1 MTRESFDD
9 ESEVRAAL
17 QDLFHDRFEG
27 VDWERLNARI
37 VADAVEGS
45 TVPSGPAE
53 VLAAWSPRAS
63 LTAGGLIAAG
73 VTVLLLVSGRV
84 EADAVPAGFWPVAE
98 ELLAGLPPDA
108 RRLLDAGSEP
118 QALLELITADIREEA
133 SRR

>member
-9 ESEVRAAL
+9 DSEVRAAL
-17 QDLFHDRFEG
+17 QDLFHDRFEH

-37 VADAVEGS
+37 VADAARRTSV
-45 TVPSGPAE
+45 VSGPAE

-73 VTVLLLVSGRV
+73 FAALLLFSGPAD
-84 EADAVPAGFWPVAE
+84 ADAVPPGFWPVAE

-108 RRLLDAGSEP
+108 RRLLTAGSDP
-118 QALLELITADIREEA
+118 HDLLELVTADVREEA

>member
-9 ESEVRAAL
+9 DSEVRAAL
-17 QDLFHDRFEG
+17 QDLFHDRFEN

-37 VADAVEGS
+37 VAEAAGRP
-45 TVPSGPAE
+45 TVPCGPAD

-63 LTAGGLIAAG
+63 VTAGGLIAAG
-73 VTVLLLVSGRV
+73 IAALLLFSERV
-84 EADAVPAGFWPVAE
+84 DADAVPPGFWPVAE

-108 RRLLDAGSEP
+108 RRLLYAGSEP
-118 QALLELITADIREEA
+118 QGLLELITADVREEA

>member
-9 ESEVRAAL
+9 DSEVRAAL
-17 QDLFHDRFEG
+17 QDLFQHRFEH
-27 VDWERLNARI
+27 VDWDRLNARI
-37 VADAVEGS
+37 VADAVTRTS
-45 TVPSGPAE
+45 VPSGPAD

-73 VTVLLLVSGRV
+73 VAALLFFSERV
-84 EADAVPAGFWPVAE
+84 DADPVPPGFWPVAE

-108 RRLLDAGSEP
+108 RRLLEAGSDP
-118 QALLELITADIREEA
+118 QDLLELITADVREEA